1 MKHVI
6 FCSNVKCKYNNDYGS
21 CTLKTIGIDYN
32 GKCATCVLVNKKYN
46 IIKNPMDEH
55 TNMC

>member
-1 MKHVI
+1 
-6 FCSNVKCKYNNDYGS
+6 VKCKYNNDYGS
-21 CTLKTIGIDYN
+21 CTLKTIGIDNN

-46 IIKNPMDEH
+46 VIRNPMDEH